1 MKRTWPAPLGENTI
15 PFYRT
20 LGFSTPAFETRRSS
34 DRGASMRRFPSAENT
49 RQPVART
56 TPWWMAAGEDSD
68 PTPPEAA

>member
-1 MKRTWPAPLGENTI
+1 
-15 PFYRT
+15 
-20 LGFSTPAFETRRSS
+20 
-34 DRGASMRRFPSAENT
+34 MRRFPSAENT